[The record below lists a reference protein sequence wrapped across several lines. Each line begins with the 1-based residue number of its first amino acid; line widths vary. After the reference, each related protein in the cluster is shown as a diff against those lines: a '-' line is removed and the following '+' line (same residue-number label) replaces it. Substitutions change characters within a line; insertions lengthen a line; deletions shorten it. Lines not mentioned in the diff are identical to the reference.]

1 MALIWAR
8 TASEAHGEQPGARH
22 HHTPPI
28 PCGTPGV
35 GVRARYLKPARVL
48 TERLMHVCVC
58 DTHRSTI
65 GDVELPP
72 WAHGSAERFVRIHM
86 EALNSSIVSAKLNAW
101 VDLVFG

>member
-1 MALIWAR
+1 MRHTWRWCVR
-8 TASEAHGEQPGARH
+8 TLVEAGACADRKADACVRVRH
-22 HHTPPI
+22 THI
-28 PCGTPGV
+28 
-35 GVRARYLKPARVL
+35 
-48 TERLMHVCVC
+48 
-58 DTHRSTI
+58 HRSTI